1 MGIARDYLKR
11 VILDTLDVVNSIGE
25 SVEHLDNSNLE
36 ILERE
41 FSNIKNQEMHDKNVE
56 RLLDGVGFFKSISE
70 MSSVTSF
77 YNNLKCI
84 NNKLSSTELYNDTI
98 ELGLDII
105 KNNFENKEDIEKFN
119 KMFKECKYYENKYRA
134 L

>member
-11 VILDTLDVVNSIGE
+11 VILDTLDVVNEIGK
-25 SVEHLDNSNLE
+25 SVECLDNSNLE

-41 FSNIKNQEMHDKNVE
+41 LSNIKNQEMHDENVN
-56 RLLDGVGFFKSISE
+56 RLLDGIGFFKSISE

-84 NNKLSSTELYNDTI
+84 NNKLSSTELYMETI

-119 KMFKECKYYENKYRA
+119 KMFKECKYYENKFRA

>member
-1 MGIARDYLKR
+1 MGIARDYVKGM
-11 VILDTLDVVNSIGE
+11 ILDTLDVVNSIGE

-41 FSNIKNQEMHDKNVE
+41 FSNIKNHEMHKENVD
-56 RLLDGVGFFKSISE
+56 RLLDGIGFFKSISE
-70 MSSVTSF
+70 RSSVVSF
-77 YNNLKCI
+77 YSNLTCI
-84 NNKLSSTELYNDTI
+84 NKKLSSTELYMETI
-98 ELGLDII
+98 ALGLDII

-119 KMFKECKYYENKYRA
+119 KMFKECKYYENKFRA

>member
-1 MGIARDYLKR
+1 
-11 VILDTLDVVNSIGE
+11 
-25 SVEHLDNSNLE
+25 
-36 ILERE
+36 
-41 FSNIKNQEMHDKNVE
+41 MHDENVN
-56 RLLDGVGFFKSISE
+56 RLLDGIGFFKSISE

-84 NNKLSSTELYNDTI
+84 NNKLSSTELYNNTI

-119 KMFKECKYYENKYRA
+119 KMFKECKYYENKFRA

>member
-1 MGIARDYLKR
+1 MGIAREYFKG

-41 FSNIKNQEMHDKNVE
+41 FSNIKNQEMHDENVK
-56 RLLDGVGFFKSISE
+56 RLLGGVGFFKSISE

-84 NNKLSSTELYNDTI
+84 NNKLSSTELYTETI
-98 ELGLDII
+98 ALGLDII
-105 KNNFENKEDIEKFN
+105 KNNFENKEDIERFN
-119 KMFKECKYYENKYRA
+119 KMFKECKYYENKFRA